1 MIFPDS
7 HNITVYTDE
16 VGRGSLIYDV
26 TAAAVIMP
34 FSYDDDDDY
43 RVHRIKDSKKCSHK
57 QLIELDAYIRDVAI
71 AYGIGS
77 ASVEEIDKYNILNA
91 SMIAMHRA
99 LDKVYQQVAFDTIIV
114 DGNRFKVYMAPDT
127 AEFVPHQCIVNADS
141 THLGAAAASII
152 AKVHRDTCI
161 QELVKE
167 NEEYATKYH
176 WNTNMGYGTR
186 EHMEALKTFGPT
198 KYHRM
203 SFKPVAQAATNT

>member
-7 HNITVYTDE
+7 HSITVYTDE

-34 FSYDDDDDY
+34 FSYDNDE
-43 RVHRIKDSKKCSHK
+43 RVYKIKDSKKCSMK
-57 QLIELDAYIRDVAI
+57 QLLELDTYIRDTAI

-77 ASVEEIDKYNILNA
+77 ASVEEIDTYNILNA
-91 SMIAMHRA
+91 SMMAMHRA
-99 LDKVYQQVAFDTIIV
+99 LDAVYQQVAFDTIIV

-127 AEFVPHQCIVNADS
+127 ADFVPHQCIVNADA

-152 AKVHRDTCI
+152 AKVHRDKCI

-167 NEEYATKYH
+167 NEDYATKYH
-176 WNTNMGYGTR
+176 WNTNMGYGTSTHMKALR
-186 EHMEALKTFGPT
+186 EYGPT

-203 SFKPVAQAATNT
+203 SFKPVAHAATST